1 MKTTKL
7 ISAMLFLLLLSGI
20 AGCSKDS
27 DSSKGGGVD
36 PVPQDNT
43 GVTVTN
49 KATDAWGLSEIEDR
63 SAIGTFINYAFK
75 LEDLKVQAFKVCS
88 DNWEGD
94 LLSGVGPNSDPT
106 RLFDI
111 IRDLSQNY
119 ETYKSAA
126 TTVLAMTDEP
136 VTRAPGMEGAL
147 QAGYDAYTY
156 TNRKAEEIN
165 ECLKKEKVYD
175 NQTAMNELYGYLPA
189 SVKQNTK
196 SAKEWFANF
205 KNGKYNSYANTI
217 RNTWYDAGISSS
229 QKSEYAE
236 KFYEDMDDLYQGKD
250 PRVANMLEVAG
261 IAVTAAASVE
271 IMAIDQLTG
280 GKLGKIT
287 DNIDKIDDITE
298 IYKETTKLI
307 DKIQARTAT
316 SDDLKAFGA
325 MLGSKYVQEHFN
337 DLFPKGTSKTIQD
350 IAGTVASMVMKKGV
364 TKLQQKAAEGLGFN
378 LMEVLDN
385 IKSQGGIL
393 YSVLR
398 DPQTGKTTIG
408 VPSEDGNV
416 RVILDTRPDGTAK
429 LTVIKNNGYVN
440 QVIDASGKV
449 TTFNAMP
456 DGSNAVLRFSKPSV
470 TFYNWDGESKEL
482 KVYSNYEKLT
492 PSTDTDWCSVS
503 LDDFGNMTLVAKANK
518 TGKKRSGTVT
528 VTGSTYDYDT
538 GKEYTSKATLRI
550 EQWEEQEKLLS
561 GSPDKFELKSN
572 AQDKTLTITTNL
584 PYFEVP
590 YDEEYD
596 WINPVRTGSGNTY
609 TIHFDENGGLD
620 KRKGT
625 ITIKGWF
632 DQRLAPAM
640 ITSIPVTQESASLGE
655 ISVTP
660 DSLIFKAEGGLEDI
674 TFYTAGYPYY
684 GRDVADDAKGWLTVQ
699 FGAGYEYESD
709 KLVVIGVSKN
719 TTSVARIGIVTFWV
733 SDVENPTE
741 SQKKKVTFTVK
752 QEAAAVP
759 TIKVDPDHLDFE
771 ASGGTQTLTVTTNQ
785 PYWGGSKKGSW
796 FTVTTNGNK
805 ITVTADPNP
814 ISDPR
819 EGSMTLYARNENK
832 ENVSE
837 PVVIPI
843 KQKGATSVAA
853 IYKWVKFVNVE
864 FKGTVHMKSNDHT
877 PEEWDDT
884 WSTSIPRT
892 ISKQTMEGNGLKVDV
907 SDSGS
912 LVKITKNLEYSPDH
926 NHWIYKAEI
935 YIDPVKKL
943 ITSLYVYEKFW
954 VTTNNGD
961 QPQVLTLRAENIPL
975 EKEKSGT
982 GTKAKGT
989 ILNELSN
996 YGQSGWVVFDR
1007 KWEGAD
1013 DYQIKVTLSE

>member
-1 MKTTKL
+1 MKTTRQLFKT
-7 ISAMLFLLLLSGI
+7 MLFLLLLSGI

-261 IAVTAAASVE
+261 IAVSAAASVE

-280 GKLGKIT
+280 GQLGKIT

-470 TFYNWDGESKEL
+470 TFYNWDGESK
-482 KVYSNYEKLT
+482 
-492 PSTDTDWCSVS
+492 
-503 LDDFGNMTLVAKANK
+503 
-518 TGKKRSGTVT
+518 
-528 VTGSTYDYDT
+528 
-538 GKEYTSKATLRI
+538 
-550 EQWEEQEKLLS
+550 
-561 GSPDKFELKSN
+561 
-572 AQDKTLTITTNL
+572 
-584 PYFEVP
+584 
-590 YDEEYD
+590 
-596 WINPVRTGSGNTY
+596 
-609 TIHFDENGGLD
+609 
-620 KRKGT
+620 
-625 ITIKGWF
+625 
-632 DQRLAPAM
+632 
-640 ITSIPVTQESASLGE
+640 
-655 ISVTP
+655 
-660 DSLIFKAEGGLEDI
+660 
-674 TFYTAGYPYY
+674 
-684 GRDVADDAKGWLTVQ
+684 
-699 FGAGYEYESD
+699 
-709 KLVVIGVSKN
+709 
-719 TTSVARIGIVTFWV
+719 
-733 SDVENPTE
+733 
-741 SQKKKVTFTVK
+741 
-752 QEAAAVP
+752 
-759 TIKVDPDHLDFE
+759 
-771 ASGGTQTLTVTTNQ
+771 
-785 PYWGGSKKGSW
+785 
-796 FTVTTNGNK
+796 
-805 ITVTADPNP
+805 
-814 ISDPR
+814 
-819 EGSMTLYARNENK
+819 
-832 ENVSE
+832 
-837 PVVIPI
+837 
-843 KQKGATSVAA
+843 
-853 IYKWVKFVNVE
+853 
-864 FKGTVHMKSNDHT
+864 
-877 PEEWDDT
+877 
-884 WSTSIPRT
+884 
-892 ISKQTMEGNGLKVDV
+892 
-907 SDSGS
+907 
-912 LVKITKNLEYSPDH
+912 
-926 NHWIYKAEI
+926 
-935 YIDPVKKL
+935 
-943 ITSLYVYEKFW
+943 
-954 VTTNNGD
+954 
-961 QPQVLTLRAENIPL
+961 
-975 EKEKSGT
+975 
-982 GTKAKGT
+982 
-989 ILNELSN
+989 
-996 YGQSGWVVFDR
+996 
-1007 KWEGAD
+1007 
-1013 DYQIKVTLSE
+1013 

>member
-1 MKTTKL
+1 
-7 ISAMLFLLLLSGI
+7 
-20 AGCSKDS
+20 
-27 DSSKGGGVD
+27 
-36 PVPQDNT
+36 
-43 GVTVTN
+43 
-49 KATDAWGLSEIEDR
+49 
-63 SAIGTFINYAFK
+63 
-75 LEDLKVQAFKVCS
+75 
-88 DNWEGD
+88 
-94 LLSGVGPNSDPT
+94 
-106 RLFDI
+106 
-111 IRDLSQNY
+111 
-119 ETYKSAA
+119 
-126 TTVLAMTDEP
+126 
-136 VTRAPGMEGAL
+136 
-147 QAGYDAYTY
+147 
-156 TNRKAEEIN
+156 
-165 ECLKKEKVYD
+165 
-175 NQTAMNELYGYLPA
+175 
-189 SVKQNTK
+189 
-196 SAKEWFANF
+196 
-205 KNGKYNSYANTI
+205 
-217 RNTWYDAGISSS
+217 
-229 QKSEYAE
+229 
-236 KFYEDMDDLYQGKD
+236 
-250 PRVANMLEVAG
+250 
-261 IAVTAAASVE
+261 
-271 IMAIDQLTG
+271 
-280 GKLGKIT
+280 
-287 DNIDKIDDITE
+287 
-298 IYKETTKLI
+298 
-307 DKIQARTAT
+307 
-316 SDDLKAFGA
+316 
-325 MLGSKYVQEHFN
+325 
-337 DLFPKGTSKTIQD
+337 
-350 IAGTVASMVMKKGV
+350 
-364 TKLQQKAAEGLGFN
+364 
-378 LMEVLDN
+378 
-385 IKSQGGIL
+385 
-393 YSVLR
+393 
-398 DPQTGKTTIG
+398 
-408 VPSEDGNV
+408 
-416 RVILDTRPDGTAK
+416 
-429 LTVIKNNGYVN
+429 
-440 QVIDASGKV
+440 
-449 TTFNAMP
+449 
-456 DGSNAVLRFSKPSV
+456 
-470 TFYNWDGESKEL
+470 
-482 KVYSNYEKLT
+482 
-492 PSTDTDWCSVS
+492 STDTDWCSVS

-684 GRDVADDAKGWLTVQ
+684 GRDVADDAKDWLTVQ

-709 KLVVIGVSKN
+709 KLVSIGVSKN

-814 ISDPR
+814 NSDPR

-843 KQKGATSVAA
+843 KQKGATSAAA
-853 IYKWVKFVNVE
+853 IYKWVKFVYVE
-864 FKGTVHMKSNDHT
+864 FKGTVHTKSNDHA
-877 PEEWDDT
+877 PEDWIDT
-884 WSTSIPRT
+884 WSSRIPSSISR
-892 ISKQTMEGNGLKVDV
+892 QHMEENGLKVDV

-912 LVKITKNLEYSPDH
+912 LVKITKTLEFDRYDN

-954 VTTNNGD
+954 ITTNNGD

-989 ILNELSN
+989 ILNELSHN
-996 YGQSGWVVFDR
+996 GQSGWVVFDR